1 MGIGDNV
8 RLLRENKQLQQAE
21 LAAQLG
27 ITQSMLS
34 QIERGTKALS
44 LALAVDIAKT
54 LGSNLEQIAF
64 GIDRRASCAAK
75 EV

>member
-54 LGSNLEQIAF
+54 LDGTIEQIAY
-64 GIDRRASCAAK
+64 GADRQA
-75 EV
+75 V